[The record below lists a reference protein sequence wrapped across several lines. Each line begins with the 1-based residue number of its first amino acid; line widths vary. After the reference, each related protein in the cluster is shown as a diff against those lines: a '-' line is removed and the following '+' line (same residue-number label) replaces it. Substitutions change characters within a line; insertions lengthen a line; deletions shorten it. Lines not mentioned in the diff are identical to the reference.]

1 MTYGLDTSVVVRLL
15 VSEPQALAAKAKDF
29 VEAALDEGH
38 LFYISDLAISET
50 YFVLQHHYGKTKESA
65 ISSIKAIQEM
75 PGFSFSSEAKAALNT
90 PEAWKA
96 RPGFVDRMIAA
107 EYAAKGFVTV
117 SCEKDFRKLDFTEVI
132 A

>member
-15 VSEPQALAAKAKDF
+15 MCEPPELAVKARDF
-29 VEAALDEGH
+29 VEAALDAGH

-50 YFVLQHHYGKTKESA
+50 YL
-65 ISSIKAIQEM
+65 IQEM
-75 PGFSFSSEAKAALNT
+75 PGFSFSAEAKAALDT
-90 PEAWKA
+90 PDAWKA
-96 RPGFVDRMIAA
+96 SPGLVDRMIIS
-107 EYAAKGFVTV
+107 EYTSKGFVTV

>member
-15 VSEPQALAAKAKDF
+15 MCEPPELAVKARDF
-29 VEAALDEGH
+29 VEAALDTGH

-65 ISSIKAIQEM
+65 ISSIRAIQEM
-75 PGFSFSSEAKAALNT
+75 PGFSFSAEAKAALDT
-90 PEAWKA
+90 PDAWKA
-96 RPGFVDRMIAA
+96 SPGLVDRMIIS
-107 EYAAKGFVTV
+107 EYTSKGFVTV

>member
-15 VSEPQALAAKAKDF
+15 VSEPPALAAKAKDF

-65 ISSIKAIQEM
+65 ISSIRAIQEM
-75 PGFSFSSEAKAALNT
+75 PGFTFSPEAKAALDT

-96 RPGFVDRMIAA
+96 SPGFVDRMIAA

>member
-15 VSEPQALAAKAKDF
+15 VSEPPALAAKAKDF

-65 ISSIKAIQEM
+65 ISSIQAIQEM
-75 PGFSFSSEAKAALNT
+75 PGFSFSPEAKAALDT

-96 RPGFVDRMIAA
+96 SPGFVDRMIAA

>member
-15 VSEPQALAAKAKDF
+15 VSEPPALAAKAKDF

-38 LFYISDLAISET
+38 LFYISDLAVSET

-65 ISSIKAIQEM
+65 ISSIREIRKT
-75 PGFSFSSEAKAALNT
+75 PGFHFSPEAKAALDT
-90 PEAWKA
+90 PDAWKA
-96 RPGFVDRMIAA
+96 SPGFVDRMIAA
-107 EYAAKGFVTV
+107 EYAAKGFTTV
-117 SCEKDFRKLDFTEVI
+117 SCEKDFRKLDFTDVI

>member
-15 VSEPQALAAKAKDF
+15 VSEPPALAAKAKDF

-65 ISSIKAIQEM
+65 ISSIQAIQEM
-75 PGFSFSSEAKAALNT
+75 PGFSFSPEAKAALNT

-96 RPGFVDRMIAA
+96 SPGFVDRMIAA

>member
-15 VSEPQALAAKAKDF
+15 VSEPPALAAKAKDF

-50 YFVLQHHYGKTKESA
+50 YFVLQHYYGKTKESA
-65 ISSIKAIQEM
+65 ISSIQAIQEM
-75 PGFSFSSEAKAALNT
+75 PGFSFSPEARAALDT

-96 RPGFVDRMIAA
+96 SPGFVDRMIIA

>member
-15 VSEPQALAAKAKDF
+15 VSEPPALAAKAKDF

-38 LFYISDLAISET
+38 LFYISALAISET

-65 ISSIKAIQEM
+65 ISSIQAIQEM
-75 PGFSFSSEAKAALNT
+75 PGFSFSPEAKAALNT

-96 RPGFVDRMIAA
+96 SPGFVDRMIAA

>member
-1 MTYGLDTSVVVRLL
+1 MTYGLDTSVLMRLL
-15 VSEPQALAAKAKDF
+15 NRIGDAYTQNVADRINAMLADGNDF
-29 VEAALDEGH
+29 T
-38 LFYISDLAISET
+38 ISELVASEI
-50 YFVLQHHYGKTKESA
+50 YYALQHHYGYSKEDA
-65 ISSIKAIQEM
+65 ILALRAIAAA
-75 PGFSFSSEAKAALNT
+75 PGFSFSPEAKAALDT

-96 RPGFVDRMIAA
+96 SPGFVDRMIAA

>member
-15 VSEPQALAAKAKDF
+15 VSEPPALAAKAKDF

-50 YFVLQHHYGKTKESA
+50 YFVLQHHYGKTKEFA
-65 ISSIKAIQEM
+65 ISSIRAIQEM
-75 PGFSFSSEAKAALNT
+75 PGFSFSPEAKAALDT

-96 RPGFVDRMIAA
+96 SPGFVDRMIAA
-107 EYAAKGFVTV
+107 GYATKGFVTV

>member
-15 VSEPQALAAKAKDF
+15 VSEPPALAAKAKDF

-50 YFVLQHHYGKTKESA
+50 YFVLQHHYSKTKEST
-65 ISSIKAIQEM
+65 ISSIQAIQEM
-75 PGFSFSSEAKAALNT
+75 PGFSFSPEAKAALDT

-96 RPGFVDRMIAA
+96 SPGFVDRMIAA

-117 SCEKDFRKLDFTEVI
+117 SCEKDFRKLDFTKVI

>member
-15 VSEPQALAAKAKDF
+15 VSEPPALAAKAKDF

-38 LFYISDLAISET
+38 LFYISDLAVSET

-65 ISSIKAIQEM
+65 ISSIREIRKT
-75 PGFSFSSEAKAALNT
+75 PGFHFSPEAKAALDT
-90 PEAWKA
+90 PDAWKA
-96 RPGFVDRMIAA
+96 SPGFVDRMIAA

-117 SCEKDFRKLDFTEVI
+117 SCEKDFRKLDFTDVI